1 MMPTPA
7 ELLRDRR
14 VAHGLTQAQLALR
27 AGTSQ
32 AAISR
37 IEGAEVSPTFS
48 TLAGLLGAMGETLSL
63 DARPAVGDFDL
74 AHLAANLARSP
85 AERLELG
92 IHWNRLGGEVARAG
106 ARARGG

>member
-1 MMPTPA
+1 MASTPA

-14 VAHGLTQAQLALR
+14 VAHGLTQAQLARR

-37 IEGAEVSPTFS
+37 IESGDVSPTFS
-48 TLAGLLGAMGETLSL
+48 TLAGLMGALGETLGL
-63 DARPAVGDFDL
+63 DARPDAGDFDL

-85 AERLELG
+85 TERLELA
-92 IHWNRLGGEVARAG
+92 IQWNRLGGEVARAG
-106 ARARGG
+106 ARARRG